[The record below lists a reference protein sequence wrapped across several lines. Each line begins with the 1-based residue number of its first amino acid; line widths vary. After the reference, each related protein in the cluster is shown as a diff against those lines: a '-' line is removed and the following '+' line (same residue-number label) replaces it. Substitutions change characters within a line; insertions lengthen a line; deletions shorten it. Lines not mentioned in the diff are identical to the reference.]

1 MSLGLGGSGGA
12 GPERPFLLVWVLGDA
27 RAVWWFFGDG
37 VLVIRSCDLLLV
49 WGLAPSR
56 FLLMLGGSRG
66 SGGVAVRGSVP
77 GVPPGCRYGAS
88 LGSPSSGC
96 LGRRCIVGGRGG
108 IADCCVGSTVVSS
121 VGGVMGCV
129 SGVGVGRSVDLVAS

>member
-1 MSLGLGGSGGA
+1 M
-12 GPERPFLLVWVLGDA
+12 
-27 RAVWWFFGDG
+27 
-37 VLVIRSCDLLLV
+37 IRSCDLLLV

-66 SGGVAVRGSVP
+66 SGGGAVRGSVP

-96 LGRRCIVGGRGG
+96 WGRRCIAGGRGG
-108 IADCCVGSTVVSS
+108 MAACCVGSTVGLSA
-121 VGGVMGCV
+121 GGVMGCV
-129 SGVGVGRSVDLVAS
+129 TGVGVSVSEGLVAS